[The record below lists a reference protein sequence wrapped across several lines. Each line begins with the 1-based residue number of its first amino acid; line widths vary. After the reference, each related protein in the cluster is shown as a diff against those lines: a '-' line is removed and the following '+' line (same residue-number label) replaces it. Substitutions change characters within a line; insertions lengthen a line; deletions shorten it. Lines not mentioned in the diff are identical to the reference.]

1 MLPRG
6 CEIKDVAR
14 STSLQK
20 KSLAFIKAEAFEHS
34 PAAVHWQQQI
44 YKDSGLHEESA
55 DTILELKGIMN
66 KYREHKAE
74 KDRQMSGARGRRR

>member
-20 KSLAFIKAEAFEHS
+20 KSLAFIKAEALEHS
-34 PAAVHWQQQI
+34 PGALHWQKEI
-44 YKDSGLHEESA
+44 YETSGLHEESA
-55 DTILELKGIMN
+55 DTFIELKGIMN

-74 KDRQMSGARGRRR
+74 KDRQMSSARGRRR